1 MKTAIVHEYLVQYG
15 GAERVLEAIHDL
27 FPDAPVYTLLYNQA
41 KMPDEYRKWDI
52 RPSALSSRKWIQNHY
67 KAFFYFYPYYI
78 EQFDLRGYDL
88 VISSSY
94 AYAHGIITSPET
106 CHICYCHT
114 PMRFAWIQ
122 EKEYSAKIPLL
133 ARPVYRKMVTH
144 LKKWDIQ
151 ASKRPDFY
159 IASCQN
165 VANRIKNIY
174 HRNSIII
181 SPPVNVSEFSNINGR
196 KDYYLLVSRLVHPY
210 KKIDIAIEAFNRNGK
225 NLKIVGDGTDR
236 KYLEKMAEKNIAFLG
251 EKKGAELSDLYQH
264 AAALIFPSEDDFGI
278 VPLEA
283 NAAGCPV
290 IAYAKGGILETQIE
304 NKTAVY
310 FHEST
315 PFSLN
320 NAIKIFENASF
331 NSTEIRKNS
340 LRFRKELFQEKLGSF
355 IQNIQIIYFD
365 KKSNALSGD
374 KNE

>member
-27 FPDAPVYTLLYNQA
+27 YPDAPVYTLLYDQA
-41 KMPDEYRKWDI
+41 KMPEEYRKWDI
-52 RPSALSSRKWIQNHY
+52 RPSSLSGRKWIQSHY
-67 KAFFYFYPYYI
+67 KAFFYFYPYFI

-122 EKEYSAKIPLL
+122 EKEYLAKIPFLV
-133 ARPVYRKMVTH
+133 RPVYRKMLNQ
-144 LKKWDIQ
+144 LKKWDLQ

-165 VANRIKNIY
+165 VTDRIKNIY
-174 HRNSIII
+174 HRDSVIIN
-181 SPPVNVSEFSNINGR
+181 PPVNVSEFSYTNE
-196 KDYYLLVSRLVHPY
+196 KDNYYLLVSRLVHPY

-225 NLKIVGDGTDR
+225 NLKIVGDGADR
-236 KYLEKMAEKNIAFLG
+236 KFLERMAEKNIEFLG

-264 AAALIFPSEDDFGI
+264 ASALIFPSEDDFGI

-304 NKTAVY
+304 NKTAIY

-315 PFSLN
+315 PISLN
-320 NAIKIFENASF
+320 NAIKEFENTSF
-331 NSTEIRKNS
+331 NPVLIRENS
-340 LRFRKELFQEKLGSF
+340 LRFRKELFLEKLSNF
-355 IQNIQIIYFD
+355 IRGNQVNYL
-365 KKSNALSGD
+365 KKDNKALSGIN
-374 KNE
+374 K